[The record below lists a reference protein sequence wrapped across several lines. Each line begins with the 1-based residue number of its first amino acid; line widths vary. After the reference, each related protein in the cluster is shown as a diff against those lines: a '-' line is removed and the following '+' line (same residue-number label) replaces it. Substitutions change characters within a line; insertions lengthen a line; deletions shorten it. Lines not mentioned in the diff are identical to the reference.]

1 MNIEKHVQLKTVHAI
16 YEWHKSK
23 RKNEH
28 RPHLGGSQIGRECSR
43 ALWYQFRHAWSP
55 NFDGR
60 MLRLFETGDLE
71 EERFERELRG
81 IGAKVWAKD
90 PETGKQIRFEVC
102 GGHFAL
108 SLDGVVENIPDA
120 PSKPHTL
127 EMKTANEKSF
137 AKMKKNGLQVANPVY
152 WAQCQVG
159 MHLSKI
165 HDCLFLMK
173 NKNTDEIYG
182 ERIKY
187 DAAEGMQL
195 IAKAE
200 SIVFSDTPPPRLSE
214 EPSDWRCKFC
224 PYWAVCHGCKIPE
237 ANCRTCA
244 HSTPERDG
252 TWSCAKGH
260 DFGEICQDH
269 LFNPDIM
276 PKAWEVLDSRM
287 GWVEYSDEDG
297 EVIRN
302 FQNSEDLH
310 KSRMKGPDD
319 VAI

>member
-1 MNIEKHVQLKTVHAI
+1 MNLEKHTTPETIRRI
-16 YEWHKSK
+16 YEHYQNK

-28 RPHLGGSQIGRECSR
+28 RPHLGGSQIGNECSR

-60 MLRLFETGDLE
+60 LLRLFETGDRE
-71 EERFERELRG
+71 EDRIVRNLRD
-81 IGAKVWAKD
+81 IGVKVWDKD
-90 PETGKQIRFEVC
+90 PETGRQIRFEAC

-108 SLDGVVENIPDA
+108 SLDGVGEGFPE
-120 PSKPHTL
+120 SGQPHTL
-127 EMKTANEKSF
+127 EFKTMNTKKFKALK
-137 AKMKKNGLQVANPVY
+137 AKGLQEVIPVY

-159 MHLSKI
+159 MHLSNIDRCAFIVVCKE
-165 HDCLFLMK
+165 
-173 NKNTDEIYG
+173 TDELYM

-187 DAAEGMQL
+187 DTAESIKL

-200 SIVFSDTPPPRLSE
+200 SIVFSDNPPPRLSE

-244 HSTPERDG
+244 HSTAERDG

-269 LFNPDIM
+269 LFNPEVM
-276 PKAWEVLDSRM
+276 PKDLEVQDARM
-287 GWVEYSDEDG
+287 GWVEYLDIDTG

-302 FQNSEDLH
+302 FQNSEEMH
-310 KSRMKGPDD
+310 KSRMKGPGN
-319 VAI
+319 V